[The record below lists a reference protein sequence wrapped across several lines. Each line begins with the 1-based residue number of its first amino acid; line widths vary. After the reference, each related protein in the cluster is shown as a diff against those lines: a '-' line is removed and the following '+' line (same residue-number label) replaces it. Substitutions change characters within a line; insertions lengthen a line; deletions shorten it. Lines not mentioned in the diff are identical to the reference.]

1 MDLEATLTPR
11 RRIAVNLRANL
22 AANAAHCERQI
33 TETYKT
39 EELLHGLWKQK
50 QMKERGVVLGTFSE
64 RQQVRLRAERELGS
78 TYLLGKDAARRAAA
92 RLAAELAEAE
102 PRFADVDALR
112 DFGRFAARR
121 SRALPDDGV
130 VVSAP
135 ATPRDLRATIRA
147 PPLGSLMSPRFNV
160 DYRVAA
166 RDALLPPS
174 PRRVQPMGLEALLRL
189 IAALCDEKLKADER
203 AEATNTPLPPLL
215 DLLHERIVRSH
226 GLRSIADRKVAA
238 LREACATHG
247 GHARIPLFSKIA
259 HLDATDDDAWAE
271 YKAHAAAALLQL
283 GLRLAAPP
291 PPGPPLSPGAAGFS
305 VGRRIELTANHKG
318 VSVVESHSRR
328 ADDGTA
334 HATELPLAAVAILLD
349 AATEQ
354 KVLPKRGK
362 FARDPQDILGDAAA
376 ALELPQRM
384 PPLPRRKEPA
394 VDLDVVVMRWIELWD
409 SWVESFKA

>member
-1 MDLEATLTPR
+1 MR
-11 RRIAVNLRANL
+11 S
-22 AANAAHCERQI
+22 AASSAPSA
-33 TETYKT
+33 
-39 EELLHGLWKQK
+39 
-50 QMKERGVVLGTFSE
+50 S
-64 RQQVRLRAERELGS
+64 GS
-78 TYLLGKDAARRAAA
+78 RTGCAPSAA
-92 RLAAELAEAE
+92 RLDYLPGVARGGASPPSWRRRSRAS
-102 PRFADVDALR
+102 PTLR

-130 VVSAP
+130 VVAGDAAACARRSP
-135 ATPRDLRATIRA
+135 

-189 IAALCDEKLKADER
+189 ISALCDEKLKADER

-259 HLDATDDDAWAE
+259 HLDADDDDAWAE
-271 YKAHAAAALLQL
+271 YKAHPPPRCSSGCASPAAAA
-283 GLRLAAPP
+283 
-291 PPGPPLSPGAAGFS
+291 GAAA
-305 VGRRIELTANHKG
+305 VARRGGLQRRPAHRAASHKG

-328 ADDGTA
+328 ADGTA
-334 HATELPLAAVAILLD
+334 ATELPLAAGAILP
-349 AATEQ
+349 TQ
-354 KVLPKRGK
+354 RPSKRCCRRGE
-362 FARDPQDILGDAAA
+362 FARCRDILGDAAA
-376 ALELPQRM
+376 LGCRST
-384 PPLPRRKEPA
+384 PPLPRRKTCGRPRRRR
-394 VDLDVVVMRWIELWD
+394 DWIDVGKPDRELQ
-409 SWVESFKA
+409 A